1 MEFRQRP
8 VLAVGI
14 VSKESQPEELCQSMT
29 ISALIA
35 PIRPNYCLKLTPCRY
50 AQSAAARLW
59 KNWCQNLHRTE
70 KPQASLQED
79 GRKLRVRGI
88 SAILAPARQ
97 DLKNDS
103 CQYQIIF
110 LATKPRKILMSIV
123 EQLQETIAA
132 NPVLLFMKGS
142 PQAPQC
148 GFSKTASQILS
159 ECGVKFAT
167 VDVLANPEVRA
178 TLPSISNWPTFP
190 QLFVNNEL
198 VGGCDILIEMHKSGE
213 LKTMLQTVE
222 TKTH

>member
-1 MEFRQRP
+1 
-8 VLAVGI
+8 
-14 VSKESQPEELCQSMT
+14 
-29 ISALIA
+29 
-35 PIRPNYCLKLTPCRY
+35 
-50 AQSAAARLW
+50 
-59 KNWCQNLHRTE
+59 
-70 KPQASLQED
+70 
-79 GRKLRVRGI
+79 
-88 SAILAPARQ
+88 
-97 DLKNDS
+97 
-103 CQYQIIF
+103 
-110 LATKPRKILMSIV
+110 MSIL
-123 EQLQETIAA
+123 EQLHETIAA

-148 GFSKTASQILS
+148 SFSKSASQILS

-198 VGGCDILIEMHKSGE
+198 VGGCDILIELHKSGE